1 MTLIIVYRLLREF
14 ILKLGIFNLAKTKN
28 LDITQFRKDLHS
40 SENYKKLD
48 KTINDLVNRG
58 VFATPT
64 IIVNDRLVYMTNSY
78 EELSRL
84 LEYELR

>member
-1 MTLIIVYRLLREF
+1 MC
-14 ILKLGIFNLAKTKN
+14 
-28 LDITQFRKDLHS
+28 S
-40 SENYKKLD
+40 SEKICFRLRTIKKID

-84 LEYELR
+84 LEYELQ